1 MNSSAK
7 KSNSS
12 LFEKALDYLI
22 KKVFIA
28 EEIFTILFMACFIG
42 FFYFYGQSLDDDQKS
57 YFSSNTLK
65 LGMWLSGIL
74 ALVSHLQP
82 KTSSKSKQ
90 DSLQDE
96 KQKNLY
102 LINNRLRESLMT
114 AIKLDEQKR
123 LEYIRNK
130 PHVISQKQEDKR
142 TQEWQPIQ
150 RRNTIER
157 YREESFNLI

>member
-1 MNSSAK
+1 
-7 KSNSS
+7 
-12 LFEKALDYLI
+12 
-22 KKVFIA
+22 
-28 EEIFTILFMACFIG
+28 
-42 FFYFYGQSLDDDQKS
+42 
-57 YFSSNTLK
+57 
-65 LGMWLSGIL
+65 
-74 ALVSHLQP
+74 
-82 KTSSKSKQ
+82 
-90 DSLQDE
+90 
-96 KQKNLY
+96 
-102 LINNRLRESLMT
+102 MT